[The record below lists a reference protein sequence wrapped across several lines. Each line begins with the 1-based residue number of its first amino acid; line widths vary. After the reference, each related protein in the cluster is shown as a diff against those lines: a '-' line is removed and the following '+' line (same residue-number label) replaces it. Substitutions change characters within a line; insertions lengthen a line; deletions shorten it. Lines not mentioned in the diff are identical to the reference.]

1 MYESKVNTFRT
12 QALIR
17 TLLSDGIGPMSRVFA
32 YCRVS
37 TVDQNTQNQIIE
49 IKTAG
54 FAIETHRLIE
64 ENISGSVAAK
74 QRPGFIKLID
84 RMEQGDVLVVTKL
97 DRLGRNAMD
106 VRATVEQ
113 LASSGVRVHCL
124 ALGGFDLTSPAG
136 KMTMQVI
143 AAVAE
148 FERDLL
154 IERTQSGILRAKA
167 AGKRFGRRPSLNTE
181 EQTTVLKR
189 LNAGD
194 SVAKVAR
201 EFKTTRQT
209 IMRVRETAL
218 KLLATKQ

>member
-1 MYESKVNTFRT
+1 MPR
-12 QALIR
+12 I
-17 TLLSDGIGPMSRVFA
+17 FA

-37 TVDQNTQNQIIE
+37 TIDQTTQNQIMAI
-49 IKTAG
+49 TAAG
-54 FAIETHRLIE
+54 FTIEAHRFIE
-64 ENISGSVAAK
+64 ESISGSVAEK
-74 QRPGFIKLID
+74 GRPGFTKLME

-113 LASSGVRVHCL
+113 LETSGIRVHCL
-124 ALGGFDLTSPAG
+124 ALGGVDLTSSAG

-167 AGKRFGRRPSLNTE
+167 AGKQFGRPPALNLKERTAVVVGLEAGATITE
-181 EQTTVLKR
+181 MSRKF
-189 LNAGD
+189 N
-194 SVAKVAR
+194 
-201 EFKTTRQT
+201 TTRQT
-209 IMRVRETAL
+209 IMRIREAAL
-218 KLLATKQ
+218 KVPSQQRE